1 MKWMSFTCW
10 LVCSSSTLVKWME
23 LSLGLF
29 CKLLW
34 RGCLEG
40 PVESL
45 VHLGRTSLPGHHKAC
60 HIDGFDLPLLQCD
73 LSSLPQPIVLSYCPH
88 FHKILIYSSP
98 LSVQKKVYRPSYKP
112 SQQPLFPPPPH
123 YGPPAMKCTV
133 AIWLVKSG
141 GSKRGTRDTHP
152 PGPNSFNFMHFLGNF
167 GKIICWRSPP
177 RRVCAP
183 AS

>member
-10 LVCSSSTLVKWME
+10 LACSSSTLVKWME
-23 LSLGLF
+23 LPLGLF

-60 HIDGFDLPLLQCD
+60 HIGGFDLPLLQCD

-98 LSVQKKVYRPSYKP
+98 LSVQRKSTGPPTSNPYS
-112 SQQPLFPPPPH
+112 PPPY
-123 YGPPAMKCTV
+123 YGSPAMQCTV

-141 GSKRGTRDTHP
+141 GSKGGTRDTYPRVQILSISCSFWEILAKSYVGSPP
-152 PGPNSFNFMHFLGNF
+152 PGLV
-167 GKIICWRSPP
+167 PP
-177 RRVCAP
+177 T
-183 AS
+183 S

>member
-23 LSLGLF
+23 LPLGLF

-60 HIDGFDLPLLQCD
+60 HIGGFDLPLLQCD

-98 LSVQKKVYRPSYKP
+98 LSVQRKSTGPPTSHPYSPSP
-112 SQQPLFPPPPH
+112 SPTMDLLQCSVLLQSDWLRVADLRGVQGTRTPGSKFFQFHAVFGKFWQNHMLALPPP
-123 YGPPAMKCTV
+123 
-133 AIWLVKSG
+133 
-141 GSKRGTRDTHP
+141 
-152 PGPNSFNFMHFLGNF
+152 
-167 GKIICWRSPP
+167 
-177 RRVCAP
+177 RVGAP
-183 AS
+183 TS